1 MAFTQISSPVIS
13 SQAGRH
19 RAMLTSALTWMS
31 DEFDKYIKAIGEVP
45 WFYNERAVL
54 GFFISG
60 LLRRGNAIVLQEF
73 SCYKGKDQ
81 KKRSDLGRADLYF
94 NFNGVDY
101 LVESKWCYTLANS
114 RSKVDAAVKWANK
127 ALSQANHYARD
138 ANVKKKNVFSLC
150 FEVIYCAE
158 KNYRDYLKN
167 IACWKIKKVNEL
179 CGLDFYSVIEVTN
192 AVQKKSYRYK
202 QDLYP
207 ALAVYGVFN
216 R

>member
-1 MAFTQISSPVIS
+1 VAFTQISSPVIS

-19 RAMLTSALTWMS
+19 KAMLTSALTWMS
-31 DEFDKYIKAIGEVP
+31 DEFDKYIKATDEVP

-60 LLRRGNAIVLQEF
+60 LLRQGNAIVLQEF

-81 KKRSDLGRADLYF
+81 KKRSRLGRADLYF
-94 NFNGVDY
+94 NFNDVDY
-101 LVESKWCYTLANS
+101 LVESKWCCTLANS
-114 RSKVDAAVKWANK
+114 RSRVDTAVKWANE
-127 ALSQANHYARD
+127 ALSQANRYARD
-138 ANVKKKNVFSLC
+138 ANVKKENIFSLC

-158 KNYRDYLKN
+158 KNYRDYPKN
-167 IACWKIKKVNEL
+167 VACWKIKEVNEL

-192 AVQKKSYRYK
+192 DVQKKSYRYK